1 MESLVGLFLGI
12 GLIAVL
18 VSLIVAIWTFVCN
31 WVLFTKFGEPGWKGI
46 IPYYNT
52 YVQMYYTWDI
62 KYFWIYLVSQLG
74 YSVVSLSGI
83 KDDGNALI
91 LLIAVTLNITS
102 IVMQVLIYYHLAL
115 SFGYGFGF
123 TVGLCLLPV
132 IFLPILAFGSNNRY
146 LGNPA
151 YTNNDMNGY
160 NRYY

>member
-1 MESLVGLFLGI
+1 MGLSALLIGLGTVVILTSLV
-12 GLIAVL
+12 VT
-18 VSLIVAIWTFVCN
+18 IWTFVCN

-62 KYFWIYLVSQLG
+62 KYFWIYMVSTLG
-74 YSVVSLSGI
+74 YGVVSLIGVG
-83 KDDGNALI
+83 DDSNALM
-91 LLIAVTLNITS
+91 LLISVTLNITS
-102 IVMQVLIYYHLAL
+102 IVMQVLIYYHLSL

>member
-1 MESLVGLFLGI
+1 MGLSALLIGLGTVVILTSLV
-12 GLIAVL
+12 
-18 VSLIVAIWTFVCN
+18 VAIWTFVCN
-31 WVLFTKFGEPGWKGI
+31 WVLFTKFGEPGWKGL

-74 YSVVSLSGI
+74 YSVVSLTGI

-132 IFLPILAFGSNNRY
+132 IFLPILAFGINNRY

-151 YTNNDMNGY
+151 YTNNYMNGY

>member
-1 MESLVGLFLGI
+1 MGLSALLIGLGTVVILTSLV
-12 GLIAVL
+12 
-18 VSLIVAIWTFVCN
+18 VAIWTVICN

-62 KYFWIYLVSQLG
+62 KYFWIYLVSVLG
-74 YSVVSLSGI
+74 YGVVSLIGVG
-83 KDDGNALI
+83 DDSNALM
-91 LLIAVTLNITS
+91 LLISVTLNIAS

>member
-1 MESLVGLFLGI
+1 MGLSALLIGLGTVVVLTSLV
-12 GLIAVL
+12 
-18 VSLIVAIWTFVCN
+18 VAIWTFVCN

-132 IFLPILAFGSNNRY
+132 IFLPILAFGSNNHY

>member
-1 MESLVGLFLGI
+1 MGLSALLIGLGTVVILTSLV
-12 GLIAVL
+12 
-18 VSLIVAIWTFVCN
+18 VAIWTFVCN

-74 YSVVSLSGI
+74 YSVVSLTGI

-146 LGNPA
+146 L
-151 YTNNDMNGY
+151 
-160 NRYY
+160 

>member
-1 MESLVGLFLGI
+1 MGLSALLIGLGTVVILTSLV
-12 GLIAVL
+12 
-18 VSLIVAIWTFVCN
+18 VAIWTVICN

-62 KYFWIYLVSQLG
+62 KYFWIYLVSVLG
-74 YSVVSLSGI
+74 YGVVSLIGVG
-83 KDDGNALI
+83 DDSNALM
-91 LLIAVTLNITS
+91 LLISVTLNIAS

-132 IFLPILAFGSNNRY
+132 IFLSILAFGSNNRY